1 MSAVQPGL
9 GAPPSSA
16 ARGAPPEPHDAATP
30 ASDPHPF
37 DADRRFATPARL
49 LVKLGGRVQQDAALP
64 AALAALC
71 AARPGSVVLVHG
83 GGDEVSALQRAMGLE
98 PRFVGGRRVTGERDV
113 ELVRMALSG
122 TSNKRLVAALLSAE
136 VPAVGVSGED
146 AELILAEVHHPAF
159 GRVGRVRRVDPRLL
173 EVLLA
178 AGYVPVVSPL
188 GRDAEGGGPLNVNGD
203 DAAAAVAAAL
213 DVDEVLFLA
222 DVPGVLDDAGAVIPA
237 LDADAARAL
246 VAAGVAVG
254 GMAAKL
260 EAALAALAGGV
271 RRARIGGL
279 GALADAAAG
288 TQVTLAPAGAP
299 LAHPSVA

>member
-1 MSAVQPGL
+1 M
-9 GAPPSSA
+9 
-16 ARGAPPEPHDAATP
+16 RG
-30 ASDPHPF
+30 
-37 DADRRFATPARL
+37 FATPPRL

-64 AALAALC
+64 GALAELC
-71 AARPGSVVLVHG
+71 AARPGGVVLVHG
-83 GGDEVSALQRAMGLE
+83 GGDEVSALQRALGIE

-146 AELILAEVHHPAF
+146 AEVILAEVRDPAL
-159 GRVGRVRRVDPRLL
+159 GRVGRVQRVDPRLL

-213 DVDEVLFLA
+213 DADEVLFLA
-222 DVPGVLDDAGAVIPA
+222 DVPGVLDDAGVVIPT
-237 LDADAARAL
+237 LDAGAARAL
-246 VAAGVAVG
+246 VASGVAAG

-260 EAALAALAGGV
+260 DAALAALAGGV

-279 GALADAAAG
+279 AALRDAAAG
-288 TQVTLAPAGAP
+288 TQVTLAPAGAQ
-299 LAHPSVA
+299 LVSTRVA